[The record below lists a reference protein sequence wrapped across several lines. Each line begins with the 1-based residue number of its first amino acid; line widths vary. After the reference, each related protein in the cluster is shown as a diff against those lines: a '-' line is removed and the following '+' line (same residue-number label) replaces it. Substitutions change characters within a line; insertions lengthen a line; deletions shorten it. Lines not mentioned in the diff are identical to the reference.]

1 MSPPIAE
8 APPSAPAIG
17 SVAALPSGAAPLPV
31 NKWLVALSI
40 AFGSLMAT
48 IDSSIVNVAL
58 PNIRGEL
65 GASIQEIT
73 WISTAYMIAMVLV
86 MPLTGFLGGFFGQK
100 RVYLFSMV
108 LFVAGSALCGTA
120 RSLPMLVLWRI
131 LQGLGGGALQPT
143 QQAILRQTFP
153 PEEAG
158 MAMALF
164 SMVIMIGPAVGPVLG
179 GFITDNYAWPWIFY
193 INLPVG
199 IVGIMMTL
207 RNVREPDDVRLANR
221 ARAEL
226 ARKNLD
232 LAGIALMVVGIGALQ
247 YMFEEGPQDD
257 WFDSMNI
264 RVALFLTVV
273 GLAGFVIRE
282 LTATAPV
289 VNLKLFRDPTF
300 ASATLIA
307 FVMFGMLMGSMFL
320 LPVFAQESLH
330 YTATLSGIVLMP
342 RTLAMMAVSP
352 FIGRI
357 YNKVQPAFI
366 VGFGVLLFMVGS
378 YELSGITLDTG
389 SGDLIMP
396 LVVTGA
402 AFACLFVPL
411 TTAAL
416 SNIPRHQMADAAGL
430 NSFVRQVGGSVGLT
444 IFATLFTNYAVE
456 ARASL
461 AQHVSVLRPEVV
473 AQIGAMRGNMMLHG
487 ATSSGSMMASMRMIG
502 GRIYAQSSVL
512 SIDRIFI
519 LQGVLFLAVIPLLF
533 FLRVPKVTG
542 PVHVEIS
549 AE

>member
-1 MSPPIAE
+1 MSTMALPY
-8 APPSAPAIG
+8 APAQ
-17 SVAALPSGAAPLPV
+17 PV
-31 NKWLVALSI
+31 NKWLVAVSI

-100 RVYLFSMV
+100 RVYLISMF
-108 LFVAGSALCGTA
+108 LFVLGSALCGTA
-120 RSLPMLVLWRI
+120 RTLPALVFYRI
-131 LQGLGGGALQPT
+131 LQGFGGGALQPT

-153 PEEAG
+153 PEEQGIA
-158 MAMALF
+158 MAMF

-199 IVGIMMTL
+199 LIGIMMTIQ
-207 RNVREPDDVRLANR
+207 NVHEPDDIRVANR
-221 ARAEL
+221 ARAET

-232 LAGIALMVVGIGALQ
+232 IAGIVLMVVGVGALQ
-247 YMFEEGPQDD
+247 YLFEEGPQDD
-257 WFDSMNI
+257 WFDSMEI
-264 RVALFLTVV
+264 RIAAFTCAVALI
-273 GLAGFVIRE
+273 GFVIRE

-289 VNLKLFRDPTF
+289 VNLRMFKDSTF
-300 ASATLIA
+300 ASATVIA

-352 FIGRI
+352 IIGKL
-357 YNKVQPAFI
+357 YNKIQPAFI
-366 VGFGVLLFMVGS
+366 VGFGVLLFAIGS
-378 YELSGITLDTG
+378 WQLSTITLDT
-389 SGDLIMP
+389 SATELIFP

-416 SNIPRHQMADAAGL
+416 SKTPRHLMADAAGL
-430 NSFVRQVGGSVGLT
+430 NSFVRQVGGSIGLT
-444 IFATLFTNYAVE
+444 IFATMFTNYAVE
-456 ARASL
+456 ARAGL
-461 AQHVSVLRPEVV
+461 ARNLTVLRPEVV
-473 AQIGAMRGNMMLHG
+473 AHFAAAKAGLVAHGVDQIAAQVDAVKAIAM
-487 ATSSGSMMASMRMIG
+487 SW
-502 GRIYAQSSVL
+502 YAQGTVL
-512 SIDRIFI
+512 SFDRVFIF
-519 LQGVLFLAVIPLLF
+519 QGVLFLGVIPLLF
-533 FLRVPKVTG
+533 FLRVPRTG
-542 PVHVEIS
+542 SAAHVEMPM
-549 AE
+549 E

>member
-1 MSPPIAE
+1 
-8 APPSAPAIG
+8 
-17 SVAALPSGAAPLPV
+17 
-31 NKWLVALSI
+31 
-40 AFGSLMAT
+40 MAT

-100 RVYLFSMV
+100 RVYLASMV

-120 RSLPMLVLWRI
+120 RSLPMLVAWRI

-158 MAMALF
+158 MAMAIF

-199 IVGIMMTL
+199 IVGIMMTM

-221 ARAEL
+221 ARAVL

-232 LAGIALMVVGIGALQ
+232 IAGIVFMIVGIAALQ
-247 YMFEEGPQDD
+247 YLFEEGPQDD
-257 WFDSMNI
+257 WFDAMNI
-264 RVALFLTVV
+264 RVAAFLCAV
-273 GLAGFVIRE
+273 GLIAFVIRE
-282 LTATAPV
+282 LTAVAPV
-289 VNLKLFRDPTF
+289 VNLRMFKDATF
-300 ASATLIA
+300 ASSTIIA
-307 FVMFGMLMGSMFL
+307 FIMYGMLMGSMFL
-320 LPVFAQESLH
+320 LPVFAQESLG

-352 FIGRI
+352 IIGRI
-357 YNKVQPAFI
+357 YNHIQPAFI
-366 VGFGVLLFMVGS
+366 VGFGVLMFMLGS
-378 YELSGITLDTG
+378 YMLSTITLDTG
-389 SGDLIMP
+389 SRDMVLPLI
-396 LVVTGA
+396 VTGI

-416 SNIPRHQMADAAGL
+416 SRIPRHQMADAAGL

-444 IFATLFTNYAVE
+444 IFATLFTNYATE
-456 ARASL
+456 ARAALSS
-461 AQHVSVLRPEVV
+461 HVTMLRPEVA
-473 AQIGAMRGNMMLHG
+473 AQFSGMRAAAMAHG
-487 ATSSGSMMASMRMIG
+487 MNGTSAGMAAARMIG
-502 GRIYAQSSVL
+502 ARIYAQAQVL
-512 SIDRIFI
+512 SFDRIFI
-519 LQGVLFLAVIPLLF
+519 FQGVLFVCVIPLLF
-533 FLRVPKVTG
+533 FLRVPREGG

>member
-1 MSPPIAE
+1 MSAIA
-8 APPSAPAIG
+8 APFAPAQPI
-17 SVAALPSGAAPLPV
+17 
-31 NKWLVALSI
+31 NKWLVAVSI

-100 RVYLFSMV
+100 RVYLTSMF
-108 LFVAGSALCGTA
+108 LFVVGSALCGTA
-120 RSLPMLVLWRI
+120 RTLPALVFYRI

-153 PEEAG
+153 PEEQGIA
-158 MAMALF
+158 MAMF
-164 SMVIMIGPAVGPVLG
+164 SMVIMIGPAIGPVLG
-179 GFITDNYAWPWIFY
+179 GFITDNYSWPWIFY

-207 RNVREPDDVRLANR
+207 QNVHEPDDVRTANR
-221 ARAEL
+221 ARAET

-232 LAGIALMVVGIGALQ
+232 IAGIILMIVGVGALQ
-247 YMFEEGPQDD
+247 YLFEEGPQDD
-257 WFDSMNI
+257 WFDAMEI
-264 RVALFLTVV
+264 RIAAFLAAI
-273 GLAGFVIRE
+273 GILGFIIRE

-289 VNLKLFRDPTF
+289 VNLRMFKDSTF
-300 ASATLIA
+300 ASATAIA
-307 FVMFGMLMGSMFL
+307 LVMFGMLMGSMFL

-352 FIGRI
+352 IVGKL
-357 YNKVQPAFI
+357 YNKIQPAFI
-366 VGFGVLLFMVGS
+366 VGFGVILFAIGS
-378 YELSGITLDTG
+378 WQLSTITLDT
-389 SGDLIMP
+389 SARDLIFP

-416 SNIPRHQMADAAGL
+416 SKTPRHLMADAAGL
-430 NSFVRQVGGSVGLT
+430 NSFLRQIGGSIGLT
-444 IFATLFTNYAVE
+444 IFATMFTNYAVE
-456 ARASL
+456 ARAGL
-461 AQHVSVLRPEVV
+461 APNLTILRPEVV
-473 AQIGAMRGNMMLHG
+473 AHMAAVRAGLIVHGMNAVNATMGAGR
-487 ATSSGSMMASMRMIG
+487 TMAMSW
-502 GRIYAQSSVL
+502 YAQGTVL
-512 SIDRIFI
+512 SFDRVFIF
-519 LQGVLFLAVIPLLF
+519 QGFLFLGVIPLLF
-533 FLRVPKVTG
+533 FLRVPRHVG
-542 PVHVEIS
+542 AASAAHVEIS
-549 AE
+549 ME